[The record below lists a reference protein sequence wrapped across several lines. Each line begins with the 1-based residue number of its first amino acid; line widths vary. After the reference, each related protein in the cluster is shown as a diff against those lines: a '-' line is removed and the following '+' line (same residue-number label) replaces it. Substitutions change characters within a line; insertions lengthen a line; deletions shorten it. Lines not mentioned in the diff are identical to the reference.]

1 MDTRSVSDT
10 LIPTARSFAACLP
23 AACRPLARREEYR
36 RRDAHETVLSCEC
49 GHEVTATDESE
60 LIEEI
65 RRHARDAHGIAFSI
79 EDALLVVLR
88 SELEPESFSTSKHR
102 REE

>member
-1 MDTRSVSDT
+1 MPDDTD
-10 LIPTARSFAACLP
+10 
-23 AACRPLARREEYR
+23 
-36 RRDAHETVLSCEC
+36 LSCDC
-49 GHEVTATDESE
+49 GYEVTATDEAK
-60 LIEEI
+60 LIAEI

-88 SELEPESFSTSKHR
+88 SELESFSTSTHR